1 MTEKMSILVVDDERI
16 VRESF
21 LHWFRKYGC
30 KTEAAASGL
39 EALEKLDRY
48 PFDLLFVDIKM
59 PGMDGLEL
67 LERVKQQYPEAI
79 VIIITAYGSIDTA
92 VKAMKMGASDYLLK
106 PFQPDQL
113 SLVLEKVANQKR
125 LVSEVQYM
133 KGRLEEI
140 TRFDNII
147 GQSRPMQEVFDL
159 IPQVAQSDASVL
171 LVGETGTGKEL
182 VAKAIHAKSKRSA
195 LPFIAI
201 NCGAIP
207 DSLLES
213 ELFGHQKGAFT
224 GADHPRKGLFV
235 VVSGGTL
242 FLDEIGEVSPKMQ
255 VDLLRVLEEKKIMK
269 IGDRVPIAVDFRLIS
284 ATRRDLE
291 QEVSRGAFREDLFY
305 RVHVITITIPPLRE
319 RKDDIPL
326 LAEHFLRKYSR
337 QTAKQVDRIDSEA
350 MRTLKSY
357 DWPGNVRELE
367 NAIERAVVLSKSRL
381 LRAPDFSFL
390 SAGPVAELKPRSLRE
405 LEKAHVL
412 RILEECDWNVTQAS
426 KTLDIHRA
434 TLHKMMKRLGLRKP

>member
-39 EALEKLDRY
+39 EALEKLERY

-67 LERVKQQYPEAI
+67 LERVKQQYPDAI

-182 VAKAIHAKSKRSA
+182 VAKAIHAKSKRSS

-224 GADHPRKGLFV
+224 GADHPRKGFFE

-269 IGDRVPIAVDFRLIS
+269 IGDRVPITVDFRLLS
-284 ATRRDLE
+284 ATRKDLE
-291 QEVSRGAFREDLFY
+291 KEVSRGTFREDLFY

-350 MRTLKSY
+350 MRSLRSY

-390 SAGPVAELKPRSLRE
+390 SAGPVAEFKPRSLRE
-405 LEKAHVL
+405 LEKDYVL

-434 TLHKMMKRLGLRKP
+434 TLHKMMKRLGLKRP